1 MIKNITIAILVI
13 IQFISAQQLP
23 SIAVLDLDAKGVA
36 KDEASVLTDKLRG
49 ELFQTDRFQVI
60 ERSVMHEV
68 LKEQG
73 FQQAGCTSNECA
85 VEAGQLIGV
94 QYMVAGSIGRIEKTY
109 LISIRLIDVAT
120 GKIEKNVQKEQT
132 GTLTDVLKDGIPYV
146 VKELV
151 KPFSGSDAKVS
162 ESPVESKKPVS
173 KDGKKGFFSKG
184 KMVVSLSYSRSI
196 GTSTF
201 EDNVAVPSEYDKI
214 KFKTNG
220 FNVGAGYRF
229 GYHYLGMAFTY
240 HGTVSLKL
248 DNNIHTLERYLW
260 GINAEYYFER
270 LKFRD
275 IFIIAPGIALGYWN
289 LKDHGIYDES
299 ETDKVSDFSFNVF
312 GGPQAKIELGLQR
325 IHLFVTY
332 TFLIVGDTREISTV
346 QWIKPGDAPHPEGT
360 YYIDSFIN
368 LINLGVSFQFK

>member
-1 MIKNITIAILVI
+1 MVKNITIVLLLL
-13 IQFISAQQLP
+13 IQLISAQPLP

-151 KPFSGSDAKVS
+151 KPFSDSDTKAS
-162 ESPVESKKPVS
+162 ESPVESKKPAG
-173 KDGKKGFFSKG
+173 KDEKKGFFRDG
-184 KMVVSLSYSRSI
+184 NMVASLSYSRSI
-196 GTSTF
+196 GTSTY
-201 EDNVAVPSEYDKI
+201 EYSGSDKVNLR
-214 KFKTNG
+214 TNG
-220 FNVGAGYRF
+220 FNIGAGYRS

-248 DNNIHTLERYLW
+248 NNNNHTLERYLW

-275 IFIIAPGIALGYWN
+275 IFIVAPGITLGYWN
-289 LKDHGIYDES
+289 LKDHGIYTGEP
-299 ETDKVSDFSFNVF
+299 DKNSDFSFNVF
-312 GGPQAKIELGLQR
+312 GGPKAKIELGLQR

-332 TFLIVGDTREISTV
+332 TFLVVGNTREISPV
-346 QWIKPGDAPHPEGT
+346 EWNKPGEDPYFEGA
-360 YYIDSFIN
+360 YSIESFIHFLN
-368 LINLGVSFQFK
+368 VGISFQFK

>member
-1 MIKNITIAILVI
+1 MVKNITIVLLLL
-13 IQFISAQQLP
+13 IQLISAQQLP

-151 KPFSGSDAKVS
+151 KPFSDSDTKTS

-173 KDGKKGFFSKG
+173 KDEKKGFFRDGSF
-184 KMVVSLSYSRSI
+184 VVTLSYSRSI
-196 GTSTF
+196 GTATY
-201 EDNVAVPSEYDKI
+201 EYSGSDEVSLG
-214 KFKTNG
+214 TNG
-220 FNVGAGYRF
+220 VRVGTGYRS
-229 GYHYLGMAFTY
+229 GYHYLGMGMTY
-240 HGTVSLKL
+240 HPKVLLEL
-248 DNNIHTLERYLW
+248 DNNGHAIERYLW
-260 GINAEYYFER
+260 GINAEYFFER
-270 LKFRD
+270 LNYKD
-275 IFIIAPGIALGYWN
+275 IVIFAPGIALGYWN
-289 LKDHGIYDES
+289 LKDRGMYAGEP
-299 ETDKVSDFSFNVF
+299 DKNSNFSFNVF
-312 GGPQAKIELGLQR
+312 GGPRAKIELGVKWIR
-325 IHLFVTY
+325 LFAIY
-332 TFLIVGDTREISTV
+332 TLLIVGDKREFNPV
-346 QWIKPGDAPHPEGT
+346 EWNKPGEDPYFEGA
-360 YYIDSFIN
+360 YSIES
-368 LINLGVSFQFK
+368 LIHLLNVGISFQFK